1 MRCATSAQGPD
12 VPGHVVTGV
21 QLDEGGR
28 ISRVRWYLADGVE
41 DARARGAMPWP
52 LTAETV
58 VDTVEVV
65 DKLLD
70 AEPVLPLFRSPLGD
84 HLGAAIMVHVQPDG
98 TEVIEVD
105 PPLPGQRLFDLPR
118 L

>member
-1 MRCATSAQGPD
+1 M
-12 VPGHVVTGV
+12 PGHVVTGV
-21 QLDEGGR
+21 QVDERGCVA
-28 ISRVRWYLADGVE
+28 RVRWYLADGVE
-41 DARARGAMPWP
+41 DARARGAMPSP
-52 LTAETV
+52 LTGERV
-58 VDTVEVV
+58 VDTLEVV

-70 AEPVLPLFRSPLGD
+70 AEPVLPLFRGPWGD
-84 HLGAAIMVHVQPDG
+84 RLGAAIKVHVQSDG